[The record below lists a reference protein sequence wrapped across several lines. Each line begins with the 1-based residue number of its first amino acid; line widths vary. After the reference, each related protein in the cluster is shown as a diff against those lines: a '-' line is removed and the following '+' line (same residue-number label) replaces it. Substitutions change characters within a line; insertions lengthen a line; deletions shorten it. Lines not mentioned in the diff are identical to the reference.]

1 MLVFMM
7 CLLHKSLLFLGDS
20 GQSVWLEK
28 GMEAFTSG
36 GSGQSLH
43 LWGGTIHAP
52 SPPVC
57 STAVNT
63 CVKVG
68 VSGVPLQWPA
78 VTKESSHGI
87 AVGTSSLTAVL
98 YKVTNYCRC
107 KEPLVCCS

>member
-1 MLVFMM
+1 M
-7 CLLHKSLLFLGDS
+7 CLLHLFTLLHKSLLRFRNS
-20 GQSVWLEK
+20 GQSVWFEL

-52 SPPVC
+52 SIPVC
-57 STAVNT
+57 FTAVNT

-68 VSGVPLQWPA
+68 VSGVPLQRAA

-87 AVGTSSLTAVL
+87 ARHKFINSSII
-98 YKVTNYCRC
+98 
-107 KEPLVCCS
+107 